1 MVTGSFR
8 EHREVEEDHH
18 DDVNGIPVPQR
29 PTPPS
34 GRAHEVAAGGD
45 RRGRVAA
52 GHRSPAGPAAWGALA
67 IVVVGAVAG
76 VLAEPVISRLVW
88 WARRPSTPLAVPG
101 DPHVAVLVTGRRAAG
116 IGQAGR
122 RHLVLPVAW
131 IGRPDLPTLLTRARQ
146 RQLVSAGRFDVAYQW
161 FTWPWQLLAASA
173 AGFAHGMTRLP
184 LIGFA
189 WRMRLVV
196 TGIALWETVFAGQ
209 HTATVG
215 IVVVI
220 GLTYLL
226 PWTRARHQRLVSQA
240 LADLERSSATPAASA
255 TRRPV
260 VLPVR
265 PTATHA
271 GHRPCNSERRRGP
284 EPCGQ
289 WRAPARLVTCKG
301 EGIHGRAHD
310 PRTTGRKG
318 SRS

>member
-1 MVTGSFR
+1 MTTATDYPFR
-8 EHREVEEDHH
+8 SGQLRRAGVLMRLPRVVISAVVWLLAIEAL
-18 DDVNGIPVPQR
+18 PV
-29 PTPPS
+29 
-34 GRAHEVAAGGD
+34 
-45 RRGRVAA
+45 
-52 GHRSPAGPAAWGALA
+52 PAAWGVLTV
-67 IVVVGAVAG
+67 IVVGTVAG
-76 VLAEPVISRLVW
+76 VVAEPVIVRLVW
-88 WARRPSTPLAVPG
+88 WARHTSTPLAVPG
-101 DPHVAVLVTGRRAAG
+101 DPGVRVWATGRQAAG

-122 RHLVLPVAW
+122 RDLIVPAAW
-131 IGRPDLPTLLTRARQ
+131 IGRTDLPALLARARQ

-161 FTWPWQLLAASA
+161 FTWPWQVLGSFVN
-173 AGFAHGMTRLP
+173 GFAHCASGLP

-189 WRMRLVV
+189 WRMRMAVA
-196 TGIALWETVFAGQ
+196 GIALWQTVVAGQ
-209 HTATVG
+209 HSATVG

-226 PWTRARHQRLVSQA
+226 PWTRARHERLVTQA
-240 LADLERSSATPAASA
+240 LADLERSSATRAAPE

-271 GHRPCNSERRRGP
+271 GRRSCTSVRRRGP

-289 WRAPARLVTCKG
+289 WRSHTRLVTCTG
-301 EGIHGRAHD
+301 EGIRGRAAHD

>member
-1 MVTGSFR
+1 MTTSTNYPFR
-8 EHREVEEDHH
+8 
-18 DDVNGIPVPQR
+18 
-29 PTPPS
+29 S
-34 GRAHEVAAGGD
+34 GQLRRAGVLM
-45 RRGRVAA
+45 RLPRVVISAVIWLLVIEA
-52 GHRSPAGPAAWGALA
+52 LPASAAWGVLA
-67 IVVVGAVAG
+67 VVVGTVAG
-76 VLAEPVISRLVW
+76 VVAEPAIVRLVW
-88 WARRPSTPLAVPG
+88 WARRPSTPLTVPG

-161 FTWPWQLLAASA
+161 FTWPWQLLAALVG
-173 AGFAHGMTRLP
+173 GFAHSMTWLP

-196 TGIALWETVFAGQ
+196 AGIAVWQTVVAGQ
-209 HTATVG
+209 HAATGG

-220 GLTYLL
+220 ALTYLL
-226 PWTRARHQRLVSQA
+226 PWTRARHERIVTQA
-240 LADLERSSATPAASA
+240 LADLERSSATRAAPE

-265 PTATHA
+265 ATATHA
-271 GHRPCNSERRRGP
+271 GRQSCLPVRRRGL

-289 WRAPARLVTCKG
+289 WRSHTRLVTCTG
-301 EGIHGRAHD
+301 EGIRGRAHD

>member
-1 MVTGSFR
+1 MTTSTDHPFRTGQLR
-8 EHREVEEDHH
+8 
-18 DDVNGIPVPQR
+18 G
-29 PTPPS
+29 
-34 GRAHEVAAGGD
+34 AGVLMKLP
-45 RRGRVAA
+45 RVVISAVVWLLVIEA
-52 GHRSPAGPAAWGALA
+52 LPGPAALGVMAV
-67 IVVVGAVAG
+67 VVVGTVAG
-76 VLAEPVISRLVW
+76 VVAEPAIVRLVW

-101 DPHVAVLVTGRRAAG
+101 DPGVRVLVTCRRAAG

-122 RHLVLPVAW
+122 RHLVVPAAW
-131 IGRPDLPTLLTRARQ
+131 VGRTDLYALIASARQ

-161 FTWPWQLLAASA
+161 FTWPWQVPTALVG
-173 AGFAHGMTRLP
+173 GFAHGMTRLP

-196 TGIALWETVFAGQ
+196 AGIAVWQTLVAGQ
-209 HTATVG
+209 HAATVG

-226 PWTRARHQRLVSQA
+226 PWTHARHERLVSQA
-240 LADLERSSATPAASA
+240 LADLERSSATPAEPA

-260 VLPVR
+260 VFPVR
-265 PTATHA
+265 PTAPHA
-271 GHRPCNSERRRGP
+271 GRRSCTSARRRDL

-289 WRAPARLVTCKG
+289 WRSPARLVTCTG

-310 PRTTGRKG
+310 PRTTRRKG

>member
-1 MVTGSFR
+1 MTTSTDYPFR
-8 EHREVEEDHH
+8 
-18 DDVNGIPVPQR
+18 
-29 PTPPS
+29 S
-34 GRAHEVAAGGD
+34 GQLRRAGVLM
-45 RRGRVAA
+45 RLPRVVISAVVWLLVIEA
-52 GHRSPAGPAAWGALA
+52 LPGPAAWGVLTV
-67 IVVVGAVAG
+67 VVVGTVAG
-76 VLAEPVISRLVW
+76 VVAEPVIVRLMW
-88 WARRPSTPLAVPG
+88 WARRPSSPLAVPG
-101 DPHVAVLVTGRRAAG
+101 DSGVRVWVTGQRIAG
-116 IGQAGR
+116 IGRAGR
-122 RHLVLPVAW
+122 RHLVVPATW
-131 IGRPDLPTLLTRARQ
+131 IGRSDLPALLTRERQ

-189 WRMRLVV
+189 WRLRIVV
-196 TGIALWETVFAGQ
+196 AGIAVWQTVVAGQ
-209 HTATVG
+209 RAATVG
-215 IVVVI
+215 IFVVI

-226 PWTRARHQRLVSQA
+226 PWTGARHERLVSQA
-240 LADLERSSATPAASA
+240 FADLERRSAKGAAPA
-255 TRRPV
+255 TRRPI

-271 GHRPCNSERRRGP
+271 GRRPCTSVRRRGL

-289 WRAPARLVTCKG
+289 WRSPARLVTCTG

>member
-1 MVTGSFR
+1 MTTATDYPFR
-8 EHREVEEDHH
+8 
-18 DDVNGIPVPQR
+18 
-29 PTPPS
+29 S
-34 GRAHEVAAGGD
+34 GQLLRAGLLMKLPRVVIAAVMWLLVIEALPD
-45 RRGRVAA
+45 
-52 GHRSPAGPAAWGALA
+52 PAARGALA
-67 IVVVGAVAG
+67 IVVVGTVAG
-76 VLAEPVISRLVW
+76 VVAEPVIIRLVW
-88 WARRPSTPLAVPG
+88 WARRPSTPRAVPG
-101 DPHVAVLVTGRRAAG
+101 DPGVRVLVTGRRIAG

-122 RHLVLPVAW
+122 RHLIVSATW
-131 IGRPDLPTLLTRARQ
+131 IGRSHLPALLTRARQ
-146 RQLVSAGRFDVAYQW
+146 RQLVSAGRFDVAYEW
-161 FTWPWQLLAASA
+161 FTWPWQVLAASA

-226 PWTRARHQRLVSQA
+226 PWTHDRHERLVSQA
-240 LADLERSSATPAASA
+240 LADLERSSATPAAPA

-271 GHRPCNSERRRGP
+271 GRRSCTSARRPGP

-289 WRAPARLVTCKG
+289 RRSPARLVTSTG
-301 EGIHGRAHD
+301 EGTSGRAYD

>member
-1 MVTGSFR
+1 MTTSTDYPFR
-8 EHREVEEDHH
+8 
-18 DDVNGIPVPQR
+18 
-29 PTPPS
+29 S
-34 GRAHEVAAGGD
+34 GQLRRAGVLMKLP
-45 RRGRVAA
+45 RVVISAVMWLLVIEA
-52 GHRSPAGPAAWGALA
+52 LPGPAAWGVLA
-67 IVVVGAVAG
+67 IVVVGTVAG
-76 VLAEPVISRLVW
+76 AVAEPVIIRLMW
-88 WARRPSTPLAVPG
+88 WARRPSTPLEVPG
-101 DPHVAVLVTGRRAAG
+101 DSGVRVWVTGRQAAG
-116 IGQAGR
+116 IGHAGR
-122 RHLVLPVAW
+122 RHLIVPAAW
-131 IGRPDLPTLLTRARQ
+131 VGRTDLPALLARTRQ

-161 FTWPWQLLAASA
+161 FTWPWQVLGSFVN
-173 AGFAHGMTRLP
+173 GFAHCASGLP

-189 WRMRLVV
+189 WRMRMAVA
-196 TGIALWETVFAGQ
+196 GIALWQSVVAGL
-209 HTATVG
+209 HSATVG
-215 IVVVI
+215 IFLVI

-240 LADLERSSATPAASA
+240 LADLERSSATPAAPA

-318 SRS
+318 SRA

>member
-1 MVTGSFR
+1 MTTSTDYPFR
-8 EHREVEEDHH
+8 
-18 DDVNGIPVPQR
+18 
-29 PTPPS
+29 S
-34 GRAHEVAAGGD
+34 GQLRRAGVLMKLP
-45 RRGRVAA
+45 RVVISAVVWLLVIEA
-52 GHRSPAGPAAWGALA
+52 LRGPAAWGLLA
-67 IVVVGAVAG
+67 IVVVGTVAG
-76 VLAEPVISRLVW
+76 VVAEPVIVRLVW
-88 WARRPSTPLAVPG
+88 WARRPSTPLAAPG
-101 DPHVAVLVTGRRAAG
+101 DAGVRIWVTGRQAAG
-116 IGQAGR
+116 IGHAGS
-122 RHLVLPVAW
+122 RHLIVPATW
-131 IGRPDLPTLLTRARQ
+131 IGRTDLPALLTRARQ

-161 FTWPWQLLAASA
+161 FTWPWQLLAALV
-173 AGFAHGMTRLP
+173 AGFAHGMTWLP

-189 WRMRLVV
+189 WRMRMAVA
-196 TGIALWETVFAGQ
+196 GIAVWQTVVSGQ
-209 HTATVG
+209 HAATVG

-226 PWTRARHQRLVSQA
+226 PWTRARHERLVSKA

-271 GHRPCNSERRRGP
+271 GRRPCNSERRRGL

-289 WRAPARLVTCKG
+289 WRSPSRLVTCTG
-301 EGIHGRAHD
+301 EGIRGRAHD